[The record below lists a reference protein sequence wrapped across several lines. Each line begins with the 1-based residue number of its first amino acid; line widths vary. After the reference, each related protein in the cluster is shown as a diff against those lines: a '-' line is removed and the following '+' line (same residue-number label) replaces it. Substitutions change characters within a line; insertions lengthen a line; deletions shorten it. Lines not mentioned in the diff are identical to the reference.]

1 MLFFLDQMCKISLF
15 FRDPIMHIGFDY
27 GTANC
32 AVAHLVNDQPQL
44 IPLENNQPYIASALA
59 APNRESVCEFLTR
72 HMDVP
77 AVTLL
82 EKQRLMQ
89 ATQFNFDEGI
99 HLSPT
104 DVQFGD
110 AALKQYLDDPEET
123 YYVKSPKSFLGVS
136 GLKET
141 QCQQFE
147 DLVCAMMRNIKLKAE
162 SHLETAITG
171 AMIGRPIHFQGAN
184 SDMANVQA
192 QGILERAA
200 YRAGFAEVDFQYE
213 PVAAGL
219 EFESQLMEDKCVLV
233 IDIGGGTTDCSVLQ
247 MGPSWS
253 SCVNR
258 EAGILAHSGERVGGN
273 DLDIHLAYHKIMP
286 WLGSGSLSQKGQTLP
301 MLPFWQAVAIND
313 VAAQTDFYAN
323 AYARD
328 LAQLR
333 LLAAEPDKISRLMEV
348 QKWGLGH
355 RLVRNAEEAKVAL
368 SSAAEFQTLVSV
380 GKESWQATI
389 SAQDLEIAIARP
401 MEKIQHLIHEA
412 INQCAVQ
419 PDVVFI
425 TGGSAHS
432 PIVKALIAQA
442 LPNVPQVTGNY
453 FGSVTS
459 GLARWANRIFV

>member
-1 MLFFLDQMCKISLF
+1 
-15 FRDPIMHIGFDY
+15 MHIGFDY

-32 AVAHLVNDQPQL
+32 AVAHLVDDQPQL

-72 HMDVP
+72 HMDIP
-77 AVTLL
+77 AVTVLQ
-82 EKQRLMQ
+82 KQRLMH

-99 HLSPT
+99 RLSSS
-104 DVQFGD
+104 DVQFGE

-123 YYVKSPKSFLGVS
+123 YYVKSPKSFLGVT
-136 GLKET
+136 GLKEA

-147 DLVCAMMRNIKLKAE
+147 DLVCAMMRNIKIKAE
-162 SHLETAITG
+162 NHLEMNITG

-184 SDMANVQA
+184 SDMANIQA

-200 YRAGFAEVDFQYE
+200 YRAGFADVDFQYE

-219 EFESQLMEDKCVLV
+219 EFESQLTEDKCVLV

-247 MGPSWS
+247 MGPSWQSRLDRS
-253 SCVNR
+253 S
-258 EAGILAHSGERVGGN
+258 GILAHSGERVGGN

-286 WLGSGSLSQKGQTLP
+286 WLGSGTLSHKGQTLP
-301 MLPFWQAVAIND
+301 MVPFWQAIAIND
-313 VAAQTDFYAN
+313 VAAQTDFYAKSY
-323 AYARD
+323 AYE
-328 LAQLR
+328 LEKLR
-333 LLAAEPDKISRLMEV
+333 LLASEPEKITRLMEV

-368 SSAAEFQTLVSV
+368 SSAETFETLVSV
-380 GKESWQATI
+380 GKETWQAQI
-389 SAQDLEIAIARP
+389 SEQDLRVAIARP
-401 MEKIQHLIHEA
+401 MEKIQHLIHDVLRQSA
-412 INQCAVQ
+412 RM

-432 PIVKALIAQA
+432 PIVKAMISTA
-442 LPNVPQVTGNY
+442 LPNVPQVTGSY

-459 GLARWANRIFV
+459 GLARWADRVFS